1 MHNFRVKQALFGIFC
16 LLTAIAHAETVYVI
30 DELNIGLHEDR
41 TIDSPIIKL
50 VPSGTS
56 LSVIERDNDL
66 IHVQEGG
73 GTKGWINSKYV
84 VMEKPGKSRI
94 TELEKSNETLKQEI
108 AQLKTTTTAVPSN
121 ATEAQKELE
130 QQLNSERLKAGDL
143 EAQLAALKTN
153 VADIDDSGKLLADIE
168 TLKQENRQL
177 ISQLESSGIEV
188 ETNSESLS
196 EDSFSISNLKQMI
209 VTLLIVFAIGI
220 AGGIFIL
227 DFHNRRR
234 HGGFRV

>member
-1 MHNFRVKQALFGIFC
+1 MHNFRVKHALLGIFC

-30 DELNIGLHEDR
+30 DELKIGLHEDR

-66 IHVQEGG
+66 IHVQEAGG
-73 GTKGWINSKYV
+73 AKGWINSKYIV
-84 VMEKPGKSRI
+84 VEKPGKSRI
-94 TELEKSNETLKQEI
+94 TELEKDNEALKQEI
-108 AQLKTTTTAVPSN
+108 AQLKTTTTTTPAN
-121 ATEAQKELE
+121 ETEAQKELE

-143 EAQLAALKTN
+143 QAQLADLKAN

-188 ETNSESLS
+188 EANSESLG
-196 EDSFSISNLKQMI
+196 EGSFSINSMKQMI
-209 VTLLIVFAIGI
+209 VTLLIIFAIGI
-220 AGGIFIL
+220 AIGIFIM

>member
-1 MHNFRVKQALFGIFC
+1 MHNFRVKHALFGIFC
-16 LLTAIAHAETVYVI
+16 LLTTIAHAETVYVI
-30 DELNIGLHEDR
+30 DELKIGLHEDR
-41 TIDSPIIKL
+41 TIDSPIIKI

-66 IHVQEGG
+66 IHVQEAGG
-73 GTKGWINSKYV
+73 SKGWINSKYV
-84 VMEKPGKSRI
+84 VEEKPGKSRI
-94 TELEKSNETLKQEI
+94 TELEKNNEALKQEI
-108 AQLKTTTTAVPSN
+108 AQLKTTTTAAPAN
-121 ATEAQKELE
+121 GTEAQKELE

-143 EAQLAALKTN
+143 QAQLAALKAN

-168 TLKQENRQL
+168 TLKQQNRQL

-188 ETNSESLS
+188 EADSESLS
-196 EDSFSISNLKQMI
+196 EGSFSISNIKQMI